1 MEAPSS
7 KVFKLCE
14 NTYKQYDLP
23 LQWDK
28 KLDIGDL
35 TKLRIFVNEKDSF
48 QAKNLNIFTNY
59 VLTFYGA
66 ELVDKWRFGCNMTF
80 YQNQLNFA
88 VWCASAGC
96 GVSFNDHLKAKENL
110 LSSVYKFHIYYQTRK
125 ILEEMSCPIPGESIF
140 NETDNR
146 IDKIKFQKLCN
157 EFDVKDIDFRF
168 KGGDNGGL
176 GTMYNYHA
184 SSGYAPVQ
192 RFGNYHIAYDP
203 SKYQFVKNSTFNI
216 TKIDY
221 VYQEA
226 ALEGWKQFILE
237 NAWGFTKAGIVRLD
251 DSIRTFVYCLLGAQ
265 AQTRSNIITSPETQQ
280 VFVDLLEKNIKSMF
294 SIAESISQY
303 QDAISKVHVKI
314 DYVVGFGL
322 YMIPSNLILNVSS
335 VVGYNNNIITADET
349 LGLKIGLNE
358 TINRKQ
364 RPFIKEAA
372 GHSNVYEGADSKEPF
387 TTTRSGSMVSYV
399 YLSLGV
405 SLLVFGVCYVFLRK

>member
-1 MEAPSS
+1 MKA
-7 KVFKLCE
+7 FKLSE
-14 NTYKQYDLP
+14 NTYKHYDLP
-23 LQWDK
+23 LKWNK
-28 KLDIGDL
+28 KLDLGDL

-48 QAKNLNIFTNY
+48 QTTNLNIFTNY
-59 VLTFYGA
+59 VLTFYGT
-66 ELVDKWRFGCNMTF
+66 ELIDKWRSGCNMTF

-88 VWCASAGC
+88 LWCASAGC
-96 GVSFNDHLKAKENL
+96 GVSFNDHLNAKENL

-157 EFDVKDIDFRF
+157 EFDVKDTDFRF

-176 GTMYNYHA
+176 GTMYNYHN
-184 SSGYAPVQ
+184 GYAPV
-192 RFGNYHIAYDP
+192 HAAYVP
-203 SKYQFVKNSTFNI
+203 SLYRFNI
-216 TKIDY
+216 PPHNLGLIKIDY
-221 VYQEA
+221 VFQDA
-226 ALEGWKQFILE
+226 AIDGWKQFILE

-265 AQTRSNIITSPETQQ
+265 AQTRSSILTSPETQQ

-303 QDAISKVHVKI
+303 QDAISKVRVKI

-335 VVGYNNNIITADET
+335 VDGYNNNIVTADET

-358 TINRKQ
+358 MINKEQNSVFYTKKQ
-364 RPFIKEAA
+364 SPFIKEAVDIPKVYSA
-372 GHSNVYEGADSKEPF
+372 QTKMTKVDDDSFRRNTSISN
-387 TTTRSGSMVSYV
+387 V

-405 SLLVFGVCYVFLRK
+405 SLIVLGVCYVFLRK